1 MDKIIH
7 QIAITDA
14 DISGWVPPNKNAIET
29 FFSDYTYK
37 FWTMESL
44 EKLLIKNNDLDVLDA
59 INNIKPF
66 ALKAD
71 IARYYIVYK
80 FGGWYCDLNMFFQM
94 APPSKHNYEYIV
106 FADVLES
113 ANTTWA
119 VYNGLFYFKKGHPIL
134 KKAIDQCV
142 KNVKEKYLGP
152 NSLFP
157 TGPNVLGAAV
167 ASYQLQPQTSY
178 KIGFSVPGG
187 SELTAGY
194 YFDTRIFA
202 KFKGNGLALG
212 ESGLPGG
219 NNYRKMWETGD
230 IY

>member
-7 QIAITDA
+7 QIAITDV
-14 DISGWVPPNKNAIET
+14 DIDGWVPPNRAAIEE
-29 FFSDYTYK
+29 FFPDYEYK
-37 FWTMESL
+37 FWTLESITN
-44 EKLLIKNNDLDVLDA
+44 LLIKNKDLHVLEA

-80 FGGWYCDLNMFFQM
+80 FGGWYTDLNMFFQM
-94 APPSKHNYEYIV
+94 PPPSRHNHEYII

-113 ANTTWA
+113 AQTSWA
-119 VYNGLFYFKKGHPIL
+119 VYNGLFYFRKGHPIL
-134 KKAIDQCV
+134 KSAIDQCV

-167 ASYQLQPQTSY
+167 AQYQLQPSTSY
-178 KIGFSVPGG
+178 KLGFSVPGG
-187 SELTAGY
+187 SEITAGY
-194 YFDTRIFA
+194 YFDMRMFA
-202 KFKGNGLALG
+202 KFKGNGLKLG

-219 NNYRKMWETGD
+219 NNYRKMWNSGN